1 MRPKDNVMTFT
12 SKILAE
18 DYGMD
23 LVNLAMG
30 GRGNSRISFTTKHWL
45 EKFYKKDTFNINT
58 TAVTEKI
65 IK

>member
-1 MRPKDNVMTFT
+1 MLMFSNGCSFLAMRPKDNVMTFT

-30 GRGNSRISFTTKHWL
+30 AGATQG
-45 EKFYKKDTFNINT
+45 
-58 TAVTEKI
+58 
-65 IK
+65 